1 MHKSFIILILLLGP
15 LTLRASDFIA
25 EEVSFLDFESELR
38 ELEASKA
45 ALEENAMK
53 QVEAIN
59 DDNSDSV
66 TDIVTTAQAAP
77 EKIVEVPTSTSTNAR
92 SRRIRSR

>member
-1 MHKSFIILILLLGP
+1 MHKIIILILLLGP
-15 LTLRASDFIA
+15 FTLRASDFNA

-53 QVEAIN
+53 QVEAI
-59 DDNSDSV
+59 SEDSTETI
-66 TDIVTTAQAAP
+66 TDVVTTGQAAP
-77 EKIVEVPTSTSTNAR
+77 EELVEVPASTSTSGR

>member
-1 MHKSFIILILLLGP
+1 MHKSFIFLILLFAP
-15 LTLRASDFIA
+15 LTLRASDFNA

-53 QVEAIN
+53 QVEAISEEN
-59 DDNSDSV
+59 AEPI
-66 TDIVTTAQAAP
+66 TDIVTTGQAAP
-77 EKIVEVPTSTSTNAR
+77 KEIIEVPASTSTSGRN
-92 SRRIRSR
+92 RRIRSR